1 MLSNRII
8 DSKSRSASAGN
19 GTKTSSKLNPA
30 EPEKKEKKKKKKDD
44 SGIKKP
50 LSAFMLYTN
59 HRRSFVREEYPGK
72 CIDRLTNLSVELK
85 LVELSKIIGAEWGK
99 LSETQKSIWTEKA
112 QDLQLQYK
120 IDVFNAKDSKDKI
133 ASGAEKP
140 SPSKKEKKA
149 KVGEKRPSPEN
160 PTSHVNGAVASKA
173 QKTAETGQRKA

>member
-1 MLSNRII
+1 MN
-8 DSKSRSASAGN
+8 
-19 GTKTSSKLNPA
+19 
-30 EPEKKEKKKKKKDD
+30 E

-59 HRRSFVREEYPGK
+59 NRRPIVREEYPGK
-72 CIDRLTNLSVELK
+72 CIDRLTNLSAELK

-133 ASGAEKP
+133 AANAVKP
-140 SPSKKEKKA
+140 APLKKDKKA

-160 PTSHVNGAVASKA
+160 PSSHVNGGAASKA
-173 QKTAETGQRKA
+173 